1 MNILNIAINVNESSC
16 SSSNTNSLNIQ
27 ENGNSEFSSMLEKS
41 EKNPISFNETIV
53 DDNETILNQY
63 LANVIN
69 FLSINN

>member
-1 MNILNIAINVNESSC
+1 MNISSIAMNVNESSC

-63 LANVIN
+63 LANGIN

>member
-63 LANVIN
+63 LANGIN

>member
-1 MNILNIAINVNESSC
+1 MNISSIAMNVNESSC
-16 SSSNTNSLNIQ
+16 SSNNTNSLNIQ

>member
-1 MNILNIAINVNESSC
+1 
-16 SSSNTNSLNIQ
+16 
-27 ENGNSEFSSMLEKS
+27 MLEKS

-63 LANVIN
+63 LANGIN